1 VLNVRETIRMKQIT
15 RFPHCQVSSKA
26 SSIPAAAS
34 SARWTCTRSLVS
46 GPNSRSAPASAAGK

>member
-1 VLNVRETIRMKQIT
+1 MKQIT